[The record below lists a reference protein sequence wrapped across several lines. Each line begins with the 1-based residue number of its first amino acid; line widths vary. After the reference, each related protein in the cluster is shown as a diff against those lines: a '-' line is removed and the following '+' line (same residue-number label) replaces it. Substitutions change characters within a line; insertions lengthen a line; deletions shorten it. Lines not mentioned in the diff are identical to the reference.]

1 MGYRKTREFK
11 FEEYKRVFNGIIM
24 KGTDGKLCAELP
36 G

>member
-1 MGYRKTREFK
+1 MGYVQTREFK
-11 FEEYKRVFNGIIM
+11 FREYKRLFNGIIM